1 LNGESTM
8 IQRDIHD
15 MLRKEYDWA
24 MTKLKRV
31 QKENYEL
38 RNELDKLKREAKY
51 WERQAKDIEIRRLRL
66 EALLKVCIGTAP

>member
-1 LNGESTM
+1 M

-38 RNELDKLKREAKY
+38 SDELSSLKREAEY

-66 EALLKVCIGTAP
+66 EVLLKVCTGTAP

>member
-1 LNGESTM
+1 M

>member
-1 LNGESTM
+1 M
-8 IQRDIHD
+8 IQRDIYD

-38 RNELDKLKREAKY
+38 RDELDKLKREAKY

>member
-1 LNGESTM
+1 M

-38 RNELDKLKREAKY
+38 RDELDKLKREAKY

>member
-1 LNGESTM
+1 M

-24 MTKLKRV
+24 MTKLKRI
-31 QKENYEL
+31 QKENYQL
-38 RNELDKLKREAKY
+38 RDELDTLKREAEY

-66 EALLKVCIGTAP
+66 EALLKVCTGTAP

>member
-1 LNGESTM
+1 M
-8 IQRDIHD
+8 IQRDIYD

-31 QKENYEL
+31 QKENYQL
-38 RNELDKLKREAKY
+38 RNELDTLRREAEY